1 MKLNTKEACKYLGI
15 GKEKVRYLANKGVLK
30 HTRERLGAPN
40 GGSGYFF
47 EVEALDQWL
56 SENKRI
62 NQKTYIPAGPVKRY
76 SPEEYNKLLRA
87 ELGIPYKP
95 LTYRH
100 YDLY

>member
-15 GKEKVRYLANKGVLK
+15 GLEKVRTLAKTGVLA
-30 HTRERLGAPN
+30 HTKERLGAPN
-40 GGSGYFF
+40 GGQGFMF
-47 EVEALDQWL
+47 ELVVLDQWL
-56 SENKRI
+56 SENERV
-62 NQKTYIPAGPVKRY
+62 NQKVIIPRERVVKY

-100 YDLY
+100 QEL